1 MPGIAF
7 IQDLAIILASA
18 ALLGWLCQ
26 RAGLSAVVG
35 YLVAG
40 MVVGPHTPPFALVRD
55 EASIATAAQV
65 GLVFLMFSIG
75 LRLSLRRLQRLGA
88 GLLLAVFLGAVL
100 TYFATRALGAVIAL
114 DGTQTLFLAAMLMV
128 SSSAARSSPPANPA
142 APRSA
147 NRSAT
152 SSSIIPRATRCA
164 PRPSSSSSPPPAPS
178 SSAR

>member
-1 MPGIAF
+1 MSGVAF

-18 ALLGWLCQ
+18 AALGWLCQ

-40 MVVGPHTPPFALVRD
+40 MLVGPYTPPFALVKD

-100 TYFATRALGAVIAL
+100 IYFSTRALGAVIGL
-114 DGTQTLFLAAMLMV
+114 DTTQT
-128 SSSAARSSPPANPA
+128 
-142 APRSA
+142 
-147 NRSAT
+147 
-152 SSSIIPRATRCA
+152 
-164 PRPSSSSSPPPAPS
+164 
-178 SSAR
+178 